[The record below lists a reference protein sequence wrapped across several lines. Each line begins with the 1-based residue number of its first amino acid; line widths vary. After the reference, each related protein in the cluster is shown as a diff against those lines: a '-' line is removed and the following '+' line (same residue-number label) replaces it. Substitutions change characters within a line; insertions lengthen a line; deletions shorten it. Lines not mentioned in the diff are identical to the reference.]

1 MIYELLLSSADDS
14 RRLPIG
20 FPASQEMT
28 MKLTPKTIVGLE
40 LPPDKSDQIVWD
52 DDVPGFGLRM
62 RAGGTRAFVFQ
73 YKLGDRQR
81 RITLGAA
88 SAIDVGRARESAK
101 DLYAQVRLGQDPA
114 GAKAEARIAA
124 TETFAAVS
132 KRFLAYQEKNR
143 RPRSYLEIQR
153 HLLKYAAPL
162 HGMQLTKIERR
173 DVASVILAVAENS
186 GTVTSN
192 RVRTSLGGLFTWAMQ
207 NGLAETNPVVGTARG
222 REHSRE
228 RVLSPEELSL
238 IWRHLGDGH
247 YAAVMQL
254 LMLTGQRASEI
265 ADLRWSE
272 IHGDTIVLSP
282 ERTKNGRSH
291 IVPISTAVRAVLEA
305 QPHRVGRDL
314 IFGIAEGSGFNGWA
328 VRKQK
333 LDAAIQTAT
342 GKALEPWTVHDI
354 RRSVVTGMAEIGIAP
369 HIIEAVVNHVSGHKN
384 STAGVYNKA
393 KYQDETRAALQRWTD
408 YLLAQRPLV

>member
-1 MIYELLLSSADDS
+1 
-14 RRLPIG
+14 
-20 FPASQEMT
+20 
-28 MKLTPKTIVGLE
+28 MKLTPKTIATLA
-40 LPPDKSDQIVWD
+40 LPLGKTDHIVWD

-88 SAIDVGRARESAK
+88 SAIDVGQARESAK
-101 DLYAQVRLGQDPA
+101 DFYAKVRLGQDPA

-124 TETFAAVS
+124 AETFAAIS

-143 RPRSYLEIQR
+143 RHRSFLEIQR

-162 HGMQLTKIERR
+162 HGMALTKIERR
-173 DVASVILAVAENS
+173 DVASVITSVAATA
-186 GTVTSN
+186 GTVTGN

-207 NGLAETNPVVGTARG
+207 NGLAESNPIVGTAPAG
-222 REHSRE
+222 RERSRE
-228 RVLSPEELSL
+228 RVLSPAELTL

-247 YAAVMQL
+247 YAAVMKL

-272 IHGDTIVLSP
+272 ISGDTITLPP

-291 IVPISTAVRAVLEA
+291 VLPLSTTARVILEEVPRRE
-305 QPHRVGRDL
+305 GRDL
-314 IFGIAEGSGFNGWA
+314 LFGIGKGGFNGWHI
-328 VRKQK
+328 RKQK
-333 LDAAIQTAT
+333 LGAAIEATT

-384 STAGVYNKA
+384 GVAGIYNRA
-393 KYQDETRAALQRWTD
+393 QYQDETRAALQHWAD
-408 YLLAQRPLV
+408 YLLPLV